1 MENFLISFNVVFPI
15 FLLMALGFFLKQIK
29 LLSEATVKQMNQFIF
44 KAVLPASIFKNV
56 YDSSIKEVFDGKL
69 LAFSAIATLGVIL
82 LALVCIPLLE
92 KEKEKRGVLIQAIF
106 RSNFVIFGLAVTAAL
121 CGGAVSG
128 AASLLVAVILP
139 IYNFAAVIILETFG
153 TGKADFKKILRGIAT
168 NPLIVASVLG
178 ILVSACGLKFPSVI
192 ESAIGQVASL
202 TTPLALIVLGAS
214 IHFSTVKTNVRPL
227 VVGLLAKLVIV
238 PAVCLSL
245 AAFAFGFKGEHFAI
259 LLALFAS
266 PAAVS
271 SFTMAQQMSGEGE
284 LAGQLVMFGTTL
296 SVVTM
301 FGFIYA
307 AVSFGIL

>member
-15 FLLMALGFFLKQIK
+15 FLLMALGFLLRQIK
-29 LLSEATVKQMNQFIF
+29 LLSEPTIKQMNQFVF

-56 YDSSIKEVFDGKL
+56 YDSSIKDVFDGRL
-69 LAFSAIATLGVIL
+69 LAFSVVCVLAVIL
-82 LALVCIPLLE
+82 LALAFVVLFE
-92 KEKEKRGVLIQAIF
+92 KDSAKRGVLVQGMF

-128 AASLLVAVILP
+128 AASLLVAVIVP
-139 IYNFAAVIILETFG
+139 IFNFAAVIVLEAFG
-153 TGKADFKKILRGIAT
+153 SKKADFKKILCGIAT
-168 NPLIVASVLG
+168 NPLIISSLFG
-178 ILVSACGLKFPSVI
+178 IFISACGIKFPSVI
-192 ESAIGQVASL
+192 ENAIGQVASL

-214 IHFSTVKTNVRPL
+214 IHFSTVKANVRPL
-227 VVGLLAKLVIV
+227 VIGVLTKLVVV

-245 AAFAFGFKGEHFAI
+245 AAFVFGFKGEHFAI

-271 SFTMAQQMSGEGE
+271 SFTMAEQMGGDGE

-307 AVSFGIL
+307 AVSLGIL

>member
-29 LLSEATVKQMNQFIF
+29 LLSESTVKQMNQFVF

-56 YDSSIKEVFDGKL
+56 YDSSIKEVFDGRL
-69 LAFSAIATLGVIL
+69 LAFSLITTLCVIL
-82 LALVCIPLLE
+82 LALLTVPLLE
-92 KEKEKRGVLIQAIF
+92 KERKKRGVLVQGMF

-121 CGGAVSG
+121 CGGAVTG
-128 AASLLVAVILP
+128 AASLLVAVMLP
-139 IYNFAAVIILETFG
+139 IYNLAAVIILETFG

-168 NPLIVASVLG
+168 NPLILSSLFG
-178 ILVSACGLKFPSVI
+178 ILISACGIRFPSVI

-214 IHFSTVKTNVRPL
+214 IHFSTVKANVRPL

-238 PAVCLSL
+238 PAICLSL
-245 AAFAFGFKGEHFAI
+245 AAFVFGFKGEHFAI

-271 SFTMAQQMSGEGE
+271 SFTMAQQMGGDGE
-284 LAGQLVMFGTTL
+284 LAGQLVMFGTTA
-296 SVVTM
+296 SVLTM

-307 AVSFGIL
+307 AVSLGIL

>member
-29 LLSEATVKQMNQFIF
+29 LLSEPTVKQMNQFVF

-56 YDSSIKEVFDGKL
+56 YDSSIKEVFDGRL
-69 LAFSAIATLGVIL
+69 LAFSLITTLCVIL
-82 LALVCIPLLE
+82 LALLTVPLLE
-92 KEKEKRGVLIQAIF
+92 KERKKRGVLVQGMF

-121 CGGAVSG
+121 CGGVVSG
-128 AASLLVAVILP
+128 AASLLVAVMLP
-139 IYNFAAVIILETFG
+139 IYNLAAVIILETYG
-153 TGKADFKKILRGIAT
+153 KSKADFKKILRGIAT
-168 NPLIVASVLG
+168 TPLIISSLVG
-178 ILVSACGLKFPSVI
+178 IFISACSVKLPSVI
-192 ESAIGQVASL
+192 ENAIGQVASL

-214 IHFSTVKTNVRPL
+214 IHFSTVKANVRPL
-227 VVGLLAKLVIV
+227 VIGLLAKLVIV
-238 PAVCLSL
+238 PAICLSL
-245 AAFAFGFKGEHFAI
+245 AAFVFGFKGEHFAI

-271 SFTMAQQMSGEGE
+271 SFTMAEQMGGDGE

-307 AVSFGIL
+307 AVSLGIL